1 MQLRRSGSPGVRW
14 LTTPVASTRFHAPY
28 SWPARAGKPSNARP
42 RRPDRIEIRTG
53 LWHQILRRPLERG
66 SFCPRM
72 RQTGAYQRGK
82 SRAEE
87 IRRPPLQHDISTLE
101 KTRLVYFGE
110 TTLVTAK
117 LRCPLLA
124 KFKCPLL

>member
-1 MQLRRSGSPGVRW
+1 MQLRRSGSPGVSW
-14 LTTPVASTRFHAPY
+14 LTTRVASTRFHAPY
-28 SWPARAGKPSNARP
+28 SWPARAGKPSSARP
-42 RRPDRIEIRTG
+42 HKSDRIEIRTG

-66 SFCPRM
+66 ELLPADAADR
-72 RQTGAYQRGK
+72 AYQRGK

>member
-42 RRPDRIEIRTG
+42 HRLDRFEIRTG
-53 LWHQILRRPLERG
+53 LCAKIFVGRSNGGASAADATDR
-66 SFCPRM
+66 
-72 RQTGAYQRGK
+72 AYQRGK

-87 IRRPPLQHDISTLE
+87 RRRPPLQHDISTLE
-101 KTRLVYFGE
+101 MSCACWRDTDCSSQVQMSASG
-110 TTLVTAK
+110 
-117 LRCPLLA
+117 
-124 KFKCPLL
+124 